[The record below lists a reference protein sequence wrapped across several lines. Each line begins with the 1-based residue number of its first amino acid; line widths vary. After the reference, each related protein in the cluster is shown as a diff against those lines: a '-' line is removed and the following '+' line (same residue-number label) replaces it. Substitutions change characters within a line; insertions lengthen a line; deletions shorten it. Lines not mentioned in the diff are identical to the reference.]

1 MAAKAKQPKK
11 KRTVKTDTKP
21 NLKKDIKVET
31 ATRNA
36 PVKTQSAPK
45 KTVGKKAKTGIWF
58 RFTNYIRG
66 VRTELK
72 KVTWLNREEL
82 QQASGV
88 VFGIVGISAF
98 TVWVMDT
105 GLSFVAKI
113 LLDLSIG

>member
-1 MAAKAKQPKK
+1 MAAKAKQPRK
-11 KRTVKTDTKP
+11 KRTVNTEVKP
-21 NLKKDIKVET
+21 SPKKDIKVET
-31 ATRNA
+31 ATKNA
-36 PVKTQSAPK
+36 PVKTQS
-45 KTVGKKAKTGIWF
+45 TKKAAKTKTRPGVF
-58 RFTNYIRG
+58 ARFTNYIKG

-98 TVWVMDT
+98 IVWVMDT
-105 GLSFVAKI
+105 GLSFLAKF

>member
-1 MAAKAKQPKK
+1 MAAKAKQPKN
-11 KRTVKTDTKP
+11 KRTVKTDVKP
-21 NLKKDIKVET
+21 NQKKDIKVET

-45 KTVGKKAKTGIWF
+45 KAVKTKAKTGLF
-58 RFTNYIRG
+58 SRFTNYIKG

-98 TVWVMDT
+98 TVWIMDT
-105 GLSFVAKI
+105 GLSFLAKF